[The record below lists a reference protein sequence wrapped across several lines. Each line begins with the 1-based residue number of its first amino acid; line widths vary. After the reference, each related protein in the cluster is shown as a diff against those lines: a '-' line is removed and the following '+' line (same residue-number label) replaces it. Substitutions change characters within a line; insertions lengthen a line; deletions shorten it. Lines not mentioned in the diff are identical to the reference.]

1 MATMVAYASRMGARP
16 IPTRCG
22 PAGTGWTGR
31 RTCSPG
37 CVRDRDVL
45 PAAQSIDAVRRFRM
59 ADEEGT
65 LATVYELVSQPYDDT
80 VRAAMR
86 RFIADHPAA
95 GTAR

>member
-1 MATMVAYASRMGARP
+1 M
-16 IPTRCG
+16 
-22 PAGTGWTGR
+22 
-31 RTCSPG
+31 
-37 CVRDRDVL
+37 L
-45 PAAQSIDAVRRFRM
+45 PAAQSIDVRFTDFM

-65 LATVYELVSQPYDDT
+65 LATVYELASQPYDDT